1 MQILKRFQ
9 KLKKASWQDI
19 LLLSL
24 GVLLICSIIMLVVGV
39 SAVPPTALK
48 MPPMAIDRTYHT
60 DMYSNGSTDIKL
72 ENITLKR
79 SEHIQLSANDAD
91 GSAEN
96 WQWQVYRPESG
107 TWANVYNDTDSSCT
121 VYYSKLRNMLDS
133 SGSVIM
139 RVTSE
144 IDGVQQESG
153 RFRITVEDE
162 SEQSEEKPEDI
173 GIFSEGINSG
183 EAHISAEATLEE
195 NGGSEQGADLDITEA
210 PAPSSDENTIEAPN
224 TGENKIEAP
233 TENKAES
240 TTPNGNKSQSEPAQE
255 QSEPG
260 EEHSPA
266 AQAEN
271 GETYNVTVDFQY
283 KDGSKAAD
291 SITNQYQKDSENL
304 NVPQVNIP
312 SIAGYTP
319 TLKYDNNYKGVT
331 TNWGADNLTLDIEI
345 ENLYQDMTFTIIY
358 EPIEV
363 DYTVNYYLQNVED
376 DGYTLAEG
384 ETVINQALT
393 GTQITE
399 EEIKRDF
406 EGFSYLEVELPTVAG
421 DGSTVVDLYY
431 NRNYYKITFDLKGGV
446 GENDIFV
453 KYGTPVY
460 VPDPTKVGYDFGGW
474 YDTKDCT
481 GDPVELPETMPA
493 SSDQIY
499 YAKWEPVMT
508 TYNIAIYVEN
518 SYDDDYSF
526 YRSES
531 AAGEALTDSTIDANN
546 QEDVQKAVLEIMKD
560 DSLHPYLTVNAEKT
574 KPIKSVNGDGSSTLI
589 VYYDRNVYTL
599 RFVYARTYTQSADDV
614 RWNIM
619 CGNTLFSN
627 NDSDA
632 DYKTKIYG
640 NAVNWTSKTDPPF
653 EFLPELKNKFRTEDE
668 QNDSV
673 KSGLYTGS
681 YIFGNITHT
690 RYQYIDLRAKYGQ
703 DISELWPDNISDQE
717 LNAAYSN
724 EYHDYRFISW
734 GTECGTPYNISHTN
748 KNIKGIYSEM
758 DNVMVPEKNAG
769 KYFQSGKEI
778 EPAQVFVAYWY
789 YGSTGPY
796 AIRDYKYE
804 IYFSQ
809 TSLDIENSKDSVYY
823 DGKYV
828 AKSGNGDYSKNGKE
842 QGYAGNYVLQ
852 DTISLLSTDPIL
864 SQSILNF
871 KGMEYGEGGELVG
884 MDTSGATD
892 AAGGT
897 IKYFY
902 KRQMQNVTFNNGYDT
917 ERIVEIPY
925 GESLKYYTFTKY
937 KRVVGQTTTE
947 VTLDEAIHLSDVTPL
962 YPSVF
967 DESMRD
973 YEKKIDGTKDIAVWY
988 QGRVETQNSWY
999 VIPDTS
1005 FDLTDENEVMGEN
1018 NIILY
1023 PNWQPKKYTARF
1035 YSNEGDPNPCYTQT
1049 FDYGGVLTEPNNPP
1063 RNGWRQFEY
1072 WYYYDDNN
1080 VPQRVSFLT
1089 TAFYKDVDIYAQ
1101 WNENVNVKYT
1111 VYYKLIDENGTE
1123 TDTDVA
1129 QKTEGSALANTTQ
1142 TFYAKAGDELY
1153 DDYQLKTG
1161 GLGCYPYEVT
1171 SKSVQMD
1178 INADEK
1184 GVEVYFYYKRG
1195 GPIPYR
1201 VQCVEFNGWNGDN
1214 PIPGKDIPVGIIT
1227 TTEGF
1232 TSNPMDYPNTETP
1245 LAVVTVSAPDVNGY
1259 QLVTTEDKRLDHNV
1273 TRILTYADANDYTEA
1288 NTIYFYYINDAS
1300 AGKYSIKHYT
1310 QNFDGSYSLREETG
1324 EMLGIVNNEYT
1335 AQEREI
1341 EGYIFNPTAPET
1353 VKSGTIESADKPL
1366 ELKLYY
1372 DAKPLTVRKVWNAP
1386 EKADITINIYKV
1398 KNGVATSDT
1407 EFDMSTAK
1415 YESFGDEWEKEFY
1428 LPYLADNEH
1437 YVVIEDINS
1446 DTVFITSYSPS
1457 EEITRSGRRVT
1468 AGSFADESTVEI
1480 TNTRQLKTQ
1489 LPLAGHSGIGAFIL
1503 LGCIF
1508 TAAPV
1513 LTVIIRRRLRAR
1525 AR

>member
-195 NGGSEQGADLDITEA
+195 NIGSEQGADLDITEA
-210 PAPSSDENTIEAPN
+210 PAPSSDENKIEAPN

-233 TENKAES
+233 TENKTES
-240 TTPNGNKSQSEPAQE
+240 PNGNKSQSEPAQE

-266 AQAEN
+266 EQAEN
-271 GETYNVTVDFQY
+271 GETYNVTIDFQY
-283 KDGSKAAD
+283 NDGSKAAD

-304 NVPQVNIP
+304 NVPQISVP
-312 SIAGYTP
+312 TIAGYTP

-331 TNWGADNLTLDIEI
+331 TNWGADNLTLDIKI
-345 ENLYQDMTFTIIY
+345 DKLYQDMTFTVIY
-358 EPIEV
+358 GPIAV

-376 DGYTLAEG
+376 DGYTLAEDG
-384 ETVINQALT
+384 TVTNQALT

-399 EEIKRDF
+399 EEIKREFD
-406 EGFSYLEVELPTVAG
+406 GFSYLEVELPTVAG
-421 DGSTVVDLYY
+421 DGSTAVDLYY

-460 VPDPTKVGYDFGGW
+460 VPDPTKVGYEFVGW

-493 SSDQIY
+493 KSDLIY
-499 YAKWEPVMT
+499 YAKWNPVMT

-546 QEDVQKAVLEIMKD
+546 QEDVQKAVLEIMKN
-560 DSLHPYLTVNAEKT
+560 DSLHPYLTVNAKKT
-574 KPIKSVNGDGSSTLI
+574 KPIASVNGDGSSTLI

-599 RFVYARTYTQSADDV
+599 RFVYARKGADGWVVAKGTEPYSQQASTD
-614 RWNIM
+614 N
-619 CGNTLFSN
+619 
-627 NDSDA
+627 
-632 DYKTKIYG
+632 YKDDITKIT
-640 NAVNWTSKTDPPF
+640 NWTNSTSNMEFTDEYNAKLSNIEENQDKSKT
-653 EFLPELKNKFRTEDE
+653 
-668 QNDSV
+668 
-673 KSGLYTGS
+673 GLYEGS
-681 YIFGNITHT
+681 YSYKNFD
-690 RYQYIDLRAKYGQ
+690 YCYIDLRAKYGQ
-703 DISELWPDNISDQE
+703 DLNEIWPASPLKSITLTNNQKVF
-717 LNAAYSN
+717 Y
-724 EYHDYRFISW
+724 FISW
-734 GTECGTPYNISHTN
+734 GTRNGTPYQKAHEESDKNY
-748 KNIKGIYSEM
+748 NIKGAYSEM
-758 DNVMVPEKNAG
+758 DAMMVPDPSLSVKFTE
-769 KYFQSGKEI
+769 SGAEFT
-778 EPAQVFVAYWY
+778 EPAQVFVAYWWDQT
-789 YGSTGPY
+789 TGQY

-809 TSLDIENSKDSVYY
+809 TSTDIANGKQYVYY
-823 DGKYV
+823 DGKY
-828 AKSGNGDYSKNGKE
+828 NNKNR
-842 QGYAGNYVLQ
+842 GYAGNYVFH
-852 DTISLLSTDPIL
+852 DTISVQSTSNIAA
-864 SQSILNF
+864 QSVLNF
-871 KGMEYGEGGELVG
+871 KGMEYGDKGDLVG

-902 KRQMQNVTFNNGYDT
+902 KRQMKSVTFNNGYDT

-925 GESLKYYTFTKY
+925 GESLANYTFNKY
-937 KRVVGQTTTE
+937 KKVVGQTTEE
-947 VTLDEAIHLSDVTPL
+947 VTLDTPIHLSDVTPL

-967 DESMRD
+967 DAGARD
-973 YEKKIDGTKDIAVWY
+973 YERKKDGADMAVWY
-988 QGRVETQNSWY
+988 QGRAETQNPWY
-999 VIPDTS
+999 VIPDTR
-1005 FDLTDENEVMGEN
+1005 FDLEDENEVMGEN

-1049 FDYGGVLTEPNNPP
+1049 FDYGGVLTGPNNPP

-1072 WYYYDDNN
+1072 WYYYDETG

-1111 VYYKLIDENGTE
+1111 VYYKLMNADGTK

-1153 DDYQLKTG
+1153 EEYRLTVG
-1161 GLGCYPYEVT
+1161 GLGCYPVDFT
-1171 SKSVQMD
+1171 SQSVQMD

-1214 PIPGKDIPVGIIT
+1214 PIAGNDIPADKIT
-1227 TTEGF
+1227 TDDF

-1245 LAVVTVSAPDVNGY
+1245 LAVVTVSAPDVIGY

-1273 TRILTYADANDYTEA
+1273 TRILTYSELPTEPTA
-1288 NTIYFYYINDAS
+1288 ENTIYFYYINDDS

-1335 AQEREI
+1335 AQAKEI
-1341 EGYIFNPTAPET
+1341 EGYKFNPDAHGTLQ
-1353 VKSGTIESADKPL
+1353 SGTIKSPSEPL

-1398 KNGVATSDT
+1398 KNGVATFDT
-1407 EFDMSTAK
+1407 GFKMSATE
-1415 YESFGDEWEKEFY
+1415 YESSGDEWEKKFY

-1437 YVVIEDINS
+1437 YAVIEDINS

-1489 LPLAGHSGIGAFIL
+1489 LPLAGHSGIGTFIL
-1503 LGCIF
+1503 LGSIF

-1525 AR
+1525 A